1 MSMSEE
7 PRIAKRGPVTVV
19 SLGPQYENLDE
30 AALERVQKT
39 LLQVAADA
47 TPPLVVIDLSH
58 TTFFGSSFIEILFR
72 MWNRLN
78 QRNGRFAISG
88 LTDYCREVLEV
99 ARLNELWR
107 LFDSAEQAAAE
118 LERSSEP
125 LEGS

>member
-1 MSMSEE
+1 MPTSEE
-7 PRIAKRGPVTVV
+7 PRTTKRGPVTVV

-30 AALERVQKT
+30 DSLQKVQRV
-39 LLQVAADA
+39 LLQVASDA
-47 TPPLVVIDLSH
+47 QPPLVVIDLSH

-99 ARLNELWR
+99 ARLNQLWD
-107 LFDSAEQAAAE
+107 LYDSAEQAAAA
-118 LERSSEP
+118 LQQQSTGRD
-125 LEGS
+125 G